1 MKTPPR
7 IHLTSTKGAPVAL
20 CVVCLAL
27 AFAFPATALGQGQSS
42 RQTASDIARNSTVA
56 GEEACPLTTGRY
68 SARVSY
74 PESAALV
81 GETVSLLIELEP
93 DDPPAGFYVTTLVD
107 VLSKPTGSK
116 LDILPGVPKTTLTA
130 SAAGDYLLE
139 VRINLIAK
147 SSCGG
152 VKATQIGRDRRMLHV
167 REAP

>member
-1 MKTPPR
+1 MTTHH
-7 IHLTSTKGAPVAL
+7 IHFASTKGAPVAL

-27 AFAFPATALGQGQSS
+27 ALAFPSTAPAQGESS
-42 RQTASDIARNSTVA
+42 RQTTSDIARNGTVA
-56 GEEACPLTTGRY
+56 GNEACPLTTKQY
-68 SARVSY
+68 SARVLY
-74 PESAALV
+74 PESAAIV
-81 GETVSLLIELEP
+81 GEKVSLIIELEP
-93 DDPPAGFYVTTLVD
+93 DEPPTGFYVTTLVD
-107 VLSKPTGSK
+107 VLSKPTGGK

-152 VKATQIGRDRRMLHV
+152 VKATQIGRDRRILHV